1 MVALTHEMASN
12 ISASTTR
19 SRKLSEFQF
28 AAGRIRRGGRFNESL
43 ARQSLGDGGTRR

>member
-12 ISASTTR
+12 ISAST
-19 SRKLSEFQF
+19 FQF

-43 ARQSLGDGGTRR
+43 ARQSLGDGGTRREPER